1 MDPSANTPQLLR
13 RTNLRTVLEVLR
25 TAPSVTGTD
34 LIEAT
39 GLTRATVIAVCDDL
53 ITRGWARESASPRTE
68 GQKGRPARRFEF
80 NENAGYVLGLDVGIA
95 TIRVLVADLAGT
107 VVGGS
112 EARFPRHGGEP
123 AERRRVLT
131 NAVDAALD
139 DAGTTSA
146 AVLCVGTGI
155 AAQVTGDGV
164 VAPGQATAP
173 MFELGLQRE
182 FGEVRGWPLLVEN
195 DAKLAALAER
205 WRGVGAGEKNLAV
218 ILAGERLGSGVIDA
232 GRLLH
237 GARGGTGAM
246 GGLELVEGVGNEDGI
261 AKLARVWGSAALK
274 DGHSGR
280 IRELVG
286 PKTNRASARYVFEAA
301 AAGDPVAEDI
311 LDRIARRMARV
322 LALVSSFFDPRLI
335 VIGGAVAAS
344 ATALLPAMTRELAGY
359 VADPPRLAVSDMGKL
374 LVPTGAVRLALDY
387 VEEHML
393 ELVPQVR
400 RAGAVRWSKP

>member
-1 MDPSANTPQLLR
+1 MDLSASTPQLLR

-25 TAPSVTGTD
+25 SARSVTGTD
-34 LIEAT
+34 LIQAT

-53 ITRGWARESASPRTE
+53 VARGWAREADSPPAE
-68 GQKGRPARRFEF
+68 GRKGRPARRFEF
-80 NENAGYVLGLDVGIA
+80 NSNAGYVVGLDVGIA
-95 TIRVLVADLAGT
+95 TVRVLVADLSGA

-112 EARFPRHGGEP
+112 ETRFPRHGGQP
-123 AERRRVLT
+123 QARRKILT
-131 NAVDAALD
+131 NAVDTALA
-139 DAGTTSA
+139 DAGITSA
-146 AVLCVGTGI
+146 AVLCAGTGV
-155 AAQVTGDGV
+155 ATQVRGDGV
-164 VAPGQATAP
+164 VVPGQTMAP
-173 MFELGLQRE
+173 MFDLGLQRE

-205 WRGVGAGEKNLAV
+205 WRGVGAGENNLAV
-218 ILAGERLGSGVIDA
+218 ILAGERLGSGIIAA

-237 GARGGTGAM
+237 GSRGGTGAM
-246 GGLELVEGVGNEDGI
+246 GGLELVAGVGNEDGI
-261 AKLARVWGSAALK
+261 AKLARLWGSAALR
-274 DGHSGR
+274 DGHNGR

-301 AAGDPVAEDI
+301 AAGDPVAEEI

-335 VIGGAVAAS
+335 IIGGAVAAS
-344 ATALLPAMTRELAGY
+344 ATALLPAMTRELDGY
-359 VADPPRLAVSDMGKL
+359 VAEPPRLAVSDMGKM

-387 VEEHML
+387 VEAHML

-400 RAGAVRWSKP
+400 RAV